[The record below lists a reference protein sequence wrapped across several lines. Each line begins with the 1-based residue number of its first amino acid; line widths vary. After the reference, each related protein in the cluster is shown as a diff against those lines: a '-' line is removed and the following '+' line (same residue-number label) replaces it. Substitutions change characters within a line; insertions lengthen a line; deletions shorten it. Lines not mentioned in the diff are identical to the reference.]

1 MLTPFSSVPTEDAGP
16 PAALEQLLG
25 KFTVTAHDR
34 ELVREA
40 GAVIV
45 PDLAEFIERW
55 YDWLATQPEMMTFFE
70 DASSI
75 ERVKRLQAAH
85 WRAFFDA
92 VIDED
97 YVAHRRRVGA
107 VHANIDLPNESYFAG
122 IAVALD
128 LFTGMLR
135 DKIDEPQRITA
146 ITQAVS
152 KLTFVDAYLALDEIV
167 KIQKERIAQ
176 HSRAVM
182 EMSTPVTPIWE
193 GILLL
198 PLVGVIDSMRTADI
212 MNKTLTTIAEMR
224 AKVFV
229 LDISGVGTVDT
240 AVANQ
245 LIKIT
250 KATRLMGC
258 EPIISGIS
266 PSIARTMV
274 ELGVNVGEIR
284 TTATLRDGFEI
295 ALKMIG
301 VLGELTGPQ
310 KTVD

>member
-1 MLTPFSSVPTEDAGP
+1 MTTP
-16 PAALEQLLG
+16 EQLLQ
-25 KFTVTAHDR
+25 KFNVTPADL
-34 ELVREA
+34 ELVRAA
-40 GAVIV
+40 GAVILPELSDFV
-45 PDLAEFIERW
+45 EQW
-55 YDWLATQPEMMTFFE
+55 YGWLAKQSEMATFFE
-70 DASSI
+70 DESSI
-75 ERVKRLQAAH
+75 ERVKRLQTAH
-85 WRAFFDA
+85 WRGFFEA
-92 VIDED
+92 VIDEA
-97 YVAHRRRVGA
+97 YVAHRRHVGA
-107 VHANIDLPNESYFAG
+107 VHANIDLPNDAYFAG
-122 IAVALD
+122 MAVSLE
-128 LFTGMLR
+128 LFTVMLR
-135 DKIDEPQRITA
+135 KHISDAKRLTA
-146 ITQAVS
+146 IIQAIS
-152 KLTFVDAYLALDEIV
+152 KVVFVDAYLVIDEIA

-212 MNKTLTTIAEMR
+212 MNKTLTAIAEMR

-229 LDISGVGTVDT
+229 LDISGVGAVDT

-258 EPIISGIS
+258 EPIISGLS

-301 VLGELTGPQ
+301 VLGGLTGQQ
-310 KTVD
+310 KSVD